1 MLQDSQGKRF
11 TFLYFILPLSS
22 GIVNLVAKVY
32 SVWLNKRL
40 LASAVLVSH
49 DQEDPHL
56 SEDKFL
62 LSLTSVLVLPLIFM
76 TGFLSS
82 LSEREVRV
90 KFLLPTQ
97 LMLLS
102 IVLPLLLIVINP
114 KLKDHILQK
123 YFEPSKNKLN
133 TLLKNVK
140 RMFSEKVYPINMWI
154 KKTQIIKLKTFL
166 THYQIWIIL
175 KGLFFNSYSTVYVQF
190 DYFIAS

>member
-32 SVWLNKRL
+32 SVWLNKKL
-40 LASAVLVSH
+40 LASAVVVFH

-82 LSEREVRV
+82 FSERDVRV

-114 KLKDHILQK
+114 KLKDYILQK
-123 YFEPSKNKLN
+123 YFEPSKTKLN
-133 TLLKNVK
+133 TLLKNAK
-140 RMFSEKVYPINMWI
+140 RMFSEKVYPINM
-154 KKTQIIKLKTFL
+154 
-166 THYQIWIIL
+166 
-175 KGLFFNSYSTVYVQF
+175 
-190 DYFIAS
+190 